1 MENQEPEKS
10 STEDFT
16 APPASDQV
24 ITSTVKETKPKKTQE
39 ELQLEKNLLSI
50 TEKQEK
56 RRSEARAIARRKI
69 KKFQM
74 LSTGKKHQEVHFH

>member
-50 TEKQEK
+50 TEKQ
-56 RRSEARAIARRKI
+56 
-69 KKFQM
+69 
-74 LSTGKKHQEVHFH
+74 